1 MTTDVTIINTVASVS
16 VTNGDS
22 LDVEITIP
30 VIAVSASTVGIQ
42 GTSGAGSD
50 EDVQDIVGAMVS
62 GNTET
67 LITVTYQD
75 IDGTLDFS
83 VDNDLANYDNTTSG
97 FITGYAVTEGDVT
110 AHQAALSITES
121 QISDFGS
128 YIPFA
133 DATIANMLVSNG
145 TSFVSVPMSGDAT
158 IAANGAISVTFP
170 TAPVTSVNTKTGV
183 VVLDPDDLSDAA
195 TINKFVTASDITVLG
210 NTSGENTGDQTIP
223 ATGVDFDPVGTD
235 NSDNNAINT
244 LYSGLVSNAT
254 HTGDVTGANALTIG
268 ANKVT
273 LAMQSQMATA
283 SFLGRTTA
291 ATGNVEVL
299 SKAQAL
305 AVLNVEDGATAGGAV
320 DSVNA
325 QTGVVVLDADDI
337 SDAATTNKFVTAYDV
352 TVLGNTSNTNSGD
365 NAANTTYD
373 NDYRAA
379 NFVSGTD
386 YEPAK
391 GIDDNFVT
399 DVEKV
404 VIGNTSGTNTGDQV
418 IPASGVDFD
427 PVGTDNSD
435 DNAVNSNYAND
446 YRLAN
451 FVAGTHY
458 EPAKGADDNF
468 VTDAEKIVLG
478 NTSGTN
484 TGDQIIPASGVDFDP
499 VGTDNSDDNAVNSN
513 YANDYRLANFVAG
526 THYEPAKGADDNF
539 VTDAEK
545 IVLGNTSGTNTGDQ
559 IIPATGVDF
568 DPVGTDN
575 SDNNAVNTLYS
586 GLVSNATHTGDVTG
600 SGVLTIANSAVT
612 LVKMASTVTAR
623 FLGRVT
629 AGTGIVEYLTKAQM
643 LTALNV
649 ADGAT
654 IDQTPTEI
662 KTAYESLTNHAL
674 NNPTFTGGVT
684 EEQYSMTGTVVDP
697 ANGTM
702 PYKTLT
708 SNTTLTEN
716 LSDGESVLLAI
727 DDGTAY
733 TITWFTITW
742 LTDGGTAPTL
752 VTSGYTFISIIQLNG
767 VVYGA
772 KVNS

>member
-75 IDGTLDFS
+75 IDGKLDFA

-484 TGDQIIPASGVDFDP
+484 TGDQIIPA
-499 VGTDNSDDNAVNSN
+499 
-513 YANDYRLANFVAG
+513 
-526 THYEPAKGADDNF
+526 
-539 VTDAEK
+539 
-545 IVLGNTSGTNTGDQ
+545 
-559 IIPATGVDF
+559 TGVDF

>member
-484 TGDQIIPASGVDFDP
+484 TGDQIIPA
-499 VGTDNSDDNAVNSN
+499 
-513 YANDYRLANFVAG
+513 
-526 THYEPAKGADDNF
+526 
-539 VTDAEK
+539 
-545 IVLGNTSGTNTGDQ
+545 
-559 IIPATGVDF
+559 TGVDF

>member
-404 VIGNTSGTNTGDQV
+404 VIGNTSGTNTGDQT
-418 IPASGVDFD
+418 IPAS
-427 PVGTDNSD
+427 
-435 DNAVNSNYAND
+435 
-446 YRLAN
+446 
-451 FVAGTHY
+451 
-458 EPAKGADDNF
+458 
-468 VTDAEKIVLG
+468 
-478 NTSGTN
+478 
-484 TGDQIIPASGVDFDP
+484 
-499 VGTDNSDDNAVNSN
+499 
-513 YANDYRLANFVAG
+513 
-526 THYEPAKGADDNF
+526 
-539 VTDAEK
+539 
-545 IVLGNTSGTNTGDQ
+545 
-559 IIPATGVDF
+559 GVDF

-586 GLVSNATHTGDVTG
+586 GLVTNATHTGDVTG
-600 SGVLTIANSAVT
+600 SGALTIATGAVT
-612 LVKMASTVTAR
+612 LAKMANMATAS
-623 FLGRVT
+623 LMGRNT
-629 AGTGIVEYLTKAQM
+629 AGTGVPEVLSKATT
-643 LTALNV
+643 LALLNV
-649 ADGAT
+649 EDGAT
-654 IDQTPTEI
+654 ADQTGAQI
-662 KTAYESLTNHAL
+662 KTAYEGETNHSL
-674 NNPTFTGGVT
+674 DNITLTGGVT
-684 EEQYSMTGTVVDP
+684 EDQYSLTGTVLEP
-697 ANGTM
+697 ANGTVQ
-702 PYKTLT
+702 YKTLA
-708 SNTTLTEN
+708 SNTTFTEA
-716 LSDGESVLLAI
+716 LADGESILLAI

-733 TITWFTITW
+733 TITWPTITW
-742 LTDGGTAPTL
+742 VTDAATAPTL
-752 VTSGYTFISIIQLNG
+752 ETTGYTFIVIWHMNAVL
-767 VVYGA
+767 YGA

>member
-399 DVEKV
+399 D
-404 VIGNTSGTNTGDQV
+404 
-418 IPASGVDFD
+418 
-427 PVGTDNSD
+427 
-435 DNAVNSNYAND
+435 
-446 YRLAN
+446 
-451 FVAGTHY
+451 
-458 EPAKGADDNF
+458 
-468 VTDAEKIVLG
+468 AEKIVLG